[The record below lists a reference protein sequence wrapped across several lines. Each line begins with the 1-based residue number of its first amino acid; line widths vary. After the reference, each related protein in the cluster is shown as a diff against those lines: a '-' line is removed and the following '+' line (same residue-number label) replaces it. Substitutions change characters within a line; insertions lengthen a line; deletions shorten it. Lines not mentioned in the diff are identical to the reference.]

1 MSPVLILALIVLV
14 PVALIVLLRAN
25 AALVF
30 LSLCLGVVLVE
41 FVANDADLMLSA
53 VSTRATP
60 NNVKILLLLVPV
72 VITMFLMAKTVR
84 HSRLILNILPAL
96 GTGFLL
102 ALLVVP
108 LLPVHTADAVLQSSS
123 WQQMQKL
130 QDMIVGISALL
141 SLFFL
146 WLQRPKAH
154 DKHGKK
160 HAD

>member
-1 MSPVLILALIVLV
+1 MSPVLILALIVLA
-14 PVALIVLLRAN
+14 PATLIVLLRAN

-60 NNVKILLLLVPV
+60 NNVKILLLIIPMALT
-72 VITMFLMAKTVR
+72 IFLMAKTVKS
-84 HSRLILNILPAL
+84 SRLMLNALPAL
-96 GTGFLL
+96 GAGLLL

-108 LLPVHTADAVLQSSS
+108 LLPPHTAEAVMKSSS
-123 WQQMQKL
+123 WQQVQKL
-130 QDMIVGISALL
+130 QDMIVGASALL

-160 HAD
+160 HTG